1 MFYVDTK
8 ERLTQLEWTVAK
20 LEQGNEALA
29 KELKELKEEVY
40 HGRKEI

>member
-20 LEQGNEALA
+20 LEQDNEAFA
-29 KELKELKEEVY
+29 KELKELKEKVY
-40 HGRKEI
+40 RNWGEI